1 LSNALGQ
8 SANQLKPGGL
18 VLAALQIAWAMPDD
32 VLELMKLYSQPVRTQ
47 AGGVEYLPV
56 PKQKEA
62 IGQGRGPRGK
72 ERTMTERTGEAGQ
85 QWRRLSL
92 YHKFEHIVIGVLTVL
107 IAGLVLLAL
116 WNLVL
121 KLFASIVATG
131 IDPTDYAVFQAVFGM
146 IFTVIIALEFERS
159 LLVLAKRE
167 RGIVQV
173 RTVILI
179 ALLAIVRKLMIMD
192 MGAADVGEIFALAAA
207 VLALG
212 AVYWLVRDQ
221 ERRDDDI

>member
-1 LSNALGQ
+1 
-8 SANQLKPGGL
+8 
-18 VLAALQIAWAMPDD
+18 
-32 VLELMKLYSQPVRTQ
+32 
-47 AGGVEYLPV
+47 
-56 PKQKEA
+56 
-62 IGQGRGPRGK
+62 
-72 ERTMTERTGEAGQ
+72 MTERTGEAGH

-92 YHKFEHIVIGVLTVL
+92 YHKFEHLVIGVLTVL

-121 KLFASIVATG
+121 KIFASIAATG

-159 LLVLAKRE
+159 LLVLAERE

-221 ERRDDDI
+221 DRRDDDI